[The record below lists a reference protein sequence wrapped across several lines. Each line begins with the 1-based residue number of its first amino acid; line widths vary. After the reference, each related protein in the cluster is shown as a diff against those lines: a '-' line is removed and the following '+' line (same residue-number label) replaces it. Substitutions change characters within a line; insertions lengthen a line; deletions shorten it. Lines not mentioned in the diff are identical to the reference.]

1 MSEKDNF
8 SEVIDSKMN
17 ELQEQLARIDQNII
31 NPQYHS
37 GRVRNAVREAL
48 EQVSQLTDPERMQVE
63 LISIVNQM
71 PGYVETAWA
80 EANNMKAALGMQ
92 LQIWKEVQDEYESAA
107 LVEEDVEEWSPA
119 PITGEFLE
127 AVRLGD
133 IEEPSTRTAIR
144 RSPGTR
150 PETLRKVR
158 NAKTLL
164 QNSPEQ
170 K

>member
-1 MSEKDNF
+1 LGGHESGPPFLFVSRKKYNKKSGYFYGEDMSEKDNF

-107 LVEEDVEEWSPA
+107 
-119 PITGEFLE
+119 
-127 AVRLGD
+127 
-133 IEEPSTRTAIR
+133 
-144 RSPGTR
+144 
-150 PETLRKVR
+150 
-158 NAKTLL
+158 
-164 QNSPEQ
+164 
-170 K
+170 